1 MLEPTEDLTMLF
13 ETLGD
18 DAVFD
23 SFTLKVIPGQ
33 MTTTVPDY
41 NSRPEQSRVSLW
53 LCATTQS
60 LLEVGLLTPENRFD
74 DVTDRVFALN
84 GLTAEVL
91 AITPDPTGFSL
102 LGCSY
107 V

>member
-1 MLEPTEDLTMLF
+1 MFLDAPFHQERPLF
-13 ETLGD
+13 VLRGL
-18 DAVFD
+18 
-23 SFTLKVIPGQ
+23 S
-33 MTTTVPDY
+33 VP
-41 NSRPEQSRVSLW
+41 
-53 LCATTQS
+53 LCCWPNDTACGLAITSEHDATTQS

-74 DVTDRVFALN
+74 DVADRVFALN

-102 LGCSY
+102 MGCSY